1 MTKFIWTIYAFI
13 HLVFLSLEILPCSS
27 YCALHTDLL
36 WKFRHVLALVFLV
49 LISYEKSVIFQFLF
63 FLFWCLK
70 TVWERSSRSQQNVR
84 VSTWKLKYQSENLHI
99 KGGKMFFFP
108 CYFVRKRKEEK
119 SCSLWR
125 TKRISEKIWKYRLK
139 NPLENISEQT
149 LRLVKHFF
157 QM

>member
-1 MTKFIWTIYAFI
+1 MNKFMWPIYAFA
-13 HLVFLSLEILPCSS
+13 HLVFLSLEIVSCSS

-84 VSTWKLKYQSENLHI
+84 VSTRKLKYQSENLHI
-99 KGGKMFFFP
+99 KGGKMCFFP

-139 NPLENISEQT
+139 NPLGNISEQT